1 MSKTIKLDDA
11 ISIIDK
17 EINEFK
23 EDLQIKRDVDHL
35 QRLVFIKNDI
45 IDLALKND
53 SGSMS
58 LSAVSVGRPG

>member
-23 EDLQIKRDVDHL
+23 EDLQIKRDVDH
-35 QRLVFIKNDI
+35 I
-45 IDLALKND
+45 
-53 SGSMS
+53 
-58 LSAVSVGRPG
+58 